1 MLTLAILKN
10 YRLWATIGGYILAAF
25 FVWAYLGIRD
35 DLASQ
40 REACNTAIQASA
52 AEAEKITR
60 EAAKAAFEAR
70 LAQKDAQVVSERKA
84 REIAD
89 LARQAAESRPER
101 VKTVI
106 RRIIDVEACLR
117 TPVPVDII
125 DSLDGVQS

>member
-1 MLTLAILKN
+1 MLAILKN

-25 FVWAYLGIRD
+25 LLYGYLGIRD
-35 DLASQ
+35 DLAAQ
-40 REACNTAIQASA
+40 REACNTAVEASA
-52 AEAEKITR
+52 REAEKVTR

-89 LARQAAESRPER
+89 MARQAAESRPER

-106 RRIIDVEACLR
+106 RELRGDANACL
-117 TPVPVDII
+117 DII
-125 DSLDGVQS
+125 VPAELVGGLRE